1 MLLSQ
6 IVKNQKQTFG
16 LIRVSNEEKLFIL
29 KFSAL
34 KRFKTVWKNT
44 GGVITAHLD
53 YAGHPLC
60 KSSFV

>member
-29 KFSAL
+29 KFSGGG
-34 KRFKTVWKNT
+34 
-44 GGVITAHLD
+44 GGVITVGSFRLRRTSSA
-53 YAGHPLC
+53 LC